1 MKIIFDLDDTLY
13 NSKELREKRERKI
26 LEFLGDRSKE
36 FQELRKSNTTIGS
49 LSKLG
54 IDRGAF
60 FKIMEEVPIN
70 LNKDEKLRV
79 ILKNL
84 KERCRLIVLS
94 NISYSC
100 VKKSLE
106 QLGIIDLIDKF
117 YGGDNF
123 LASKPSEEI
132 FSIVEKGDICVGN
145 NFNKDLLVP
154 KKKGAVTILIS
165 EKNNPDSDFTIKSIY
180 DIEKVI

>member
-13 NSKELREKRERKI
+13 SSKELREKRERKI
-26 LEFLGDRSKE
+26 LEFLGNRSEE
-36 FQELRKSNTTIGS
+36 FLELRKSNTTIGS

-54 IDRGAF
+54 INKETF

-70 LNKDEKLRV
+70 LNKDEKLIG

-84 KERCRLIVLS
+84 KERHKLIVLS
-94 NISYSC
+94 SISYSC

-123 LASKPSEEI
+123 LTSKPSEEI

-145 NFNKDLLVP
+145 NFNKDLLIP
-154 KKKGAVTILIS
+154 KKKGAVTILVS
-165 EKNNPDSDFTIKSIY
+165 DKENPSPDFTIKSIY
-180 DIEKVI
+180 DIEEVI

>member
-13 NSKELREKRERKI
+13 SSKELREKRERKI
-26 LEFLGDRSKE
+26 LEFLGNRSEE
-36 FQELRKSNTTIGS
+36 FLELRKSNTTIGS

-54 IDRGAF
+54 INKETF

-70 LNKDEKLRV
+70 LNKDEKLIG

-84 KERCRLIVLS
+84 KERHKLIVLS
-94 NISYSC
+94 SISYSC

-123 LASKPSEEI
+123 LTSKPSEEI

-145 NFNKDLLVP
+145 NFNKDLLIP
-154 KKKGAVTILIS
+154 KKKGAVTILVS
-165 EKNNPDSDFTIKSIY
+165 DKENPSPDFTIKSIY
-180 DIEKVI
+180 NIEEVI